1 MLTAGC
7 DALAVTPLDLGES
20 PTGSDRSTVDL
31 VRLARQGDHEAF
43 AMLVRRHERMVL
55 RTALR
60 LLGRLDRAQDAAQE
74 TFLRLFRYLGRF
86 DETRE
91 MGPWLYRVVVNV
103 CHDLGRK
110 SGPARLVSLE
120 DAPDAGPPG
129 SPGSPEALEAAVA
142 HAEERRLVQAALV
155 ALPEKERAA
164 LVLRDLEGRPT
175 SEVARILG
183 SSEGTVRSQ
192 VSTARL
198 KIRAF
203 IQRGA
208 AAVAEPS
215 APSPAGPGRG
225 LRTDGL
231 HVSPPKGND
240 EESDDDSV

>member
-1 MLTAGC
+1 LTPP
-7 DALAVTPLDLGES
+7 DLDES
-20 PTGSDRSTVDL
+20 PGGHERSTAEL
-31 VRLARQGDHEAF
+31 VRLARQGNHDAF
-43 AMLVRRHERMVL
+43 ALLVMRHERMVL

-60 LLGRLDRAQDAAQE
+60 LLGRLDRAEDAAQE
-74 TFLRLFRYLGRF
+74 TFLRLFRYLGRY

-103 CHDLGRK
+103 CRDICRK
-110 SGPARLVSLE
+110 SGPRLVPLE
-120 DAPDAGPPG
+120 DALHEAPPG
-129 SPGSPEALEAAVA
+129 SPGGPQAVEGDVA
-142 HAEERRLVQAALV
+142 RAEERRLVQAALV

-203 IQRGA
+203 IRGPRGA
-208 AAVAEPS
+208 TPRAQSVARPDIGSE
-215 APSPAGPGRG
+215 ALRGGRG
-225 LRTDGL
+225 EGREAEEDGED
-231 HVSPPKGND
+231 V
-240 EESDDDSV
+240 